1 LEKTFSL
8 TLFHSPG
15 RRNKVLEVGLNTMKK
30 DVAKNTVVYGL
41 STEGYQIA
49 SSLALRGFKV
59 SLVDEAARMAITL
72 KPEIARSYPNVSSLM
87 EDEPLLALE
96 PLDIAIKDASYL
108 FFAPKIRKIGQEA
121 KADSVIK
128 LRDATR
134 ALNRDSSVIY
144 CLPTGIGGNA
154 ENIALIE
161 HITGFS
167 VNRDF
172 HYYYAPLTL
181 SSQELMVGCANSENN
196 VELSKIMNHINS
208 FKKLTTTDIA
218 SAEFVHA
225 IKVLNFYS
233 GTAGILEIFKQA
245 RNIKINQEVYSP
257 FTDVFLDD
265 ISNGLYD
272 LRAISSS
279 LTGAGPLMY
288 LVNGTIKATEGY
300 IKYVIDR
307 IRNTLKD
314 RELKASRIKVVVAW
328 GLDVNEMRG
337 DKIELMYSLESK
349 LKDYIGDVELQY
361 GTRVELY
368 PSDKTMILIAC
379 SRNDLEDVKAKR
391 NHVSD
396 SIIMLANPAC
406 HIVG

>member
-1 LEKTFSL
+1 
-8 TLFHSPG
+8 
-15 RRNKVLEVGLNTMKK
+15 MKK

-49 SSLALRGFKV
+49 SSLAVRGFKV
-59 SLVDEAARMAITL
+59 SLIDEAARMAITL
-72 KPEIARSYPNVSSLM
+72 KPEIASSYPNVSSLM

-96 PLDIAIKDASYL
+96 PIDVAIKDASFL

-161 HITGFS
+161 HITGLS

-172 HYYYAPLTL
+172 HYCYAPLTAGKL
-181 SSQELMVGCANSENN
+181 SSQELMVGCVNSENN
-196 VELSKIMNHINS
+196 VDLSKVMNHIHPS
-208 FKKLTTTDIA
+208 KQLTMTDIA

-245 RNIKINQEVYSP
+245 RNNKTNQEIYAP

-272 LRAISSS
+272 LRAISSY

-288 LVNGTIKATEGY
+288 LVNGTIKAMEGY
-300 IKYVIDR
+300 IKYIIDR

-328 GLDVNEMRG
+328 GLDINEMRG

-368 PSDKTMILIAC
+368 PSDKTVILIAC
-379 SRNDLEDVKAKR
+379 SRNVLEDVKAKR

>member
-1 LEKTFSL
+1 
-8 TLFHSPG
+8 
-15 RRNKVLEVGLNTMKK
+15 
-30 DVAKNTVVYGL
+30 
-41 STEGYQIA
+41 
-49 SSLALRGFKV
+49 
-59 SLVDEAARMAITL
+59 
-72 KPEIARSYPNVSSLM
+72 
-87 EDEPLLALE
+87 
-96 PLDIAIKDASYL
+96 
-108 FFAPKIRKIGQEA
+108 
-121 KADSVIK
+121 
-128 LRDATR
+128 
-134 ALNRDSSVIY
+134 
-144 CLPTGIGGNA
+144 
-154 ENIALIE
+154 
-161 HITGFS
+161 
-167 VNRDF
+167 
-172 HYYYAPLTL
+172 
-181 SSQELMVGCANSENN
+181 MVGCVNSENN

-245 RNIKINQEVYSP
+245 RNSKVNQEVYSP

>member
-1 LEKTFSL
+1 
-8 TLFHSPG
+8 
-15 RRNKVLEVGLNTMKK
+15 MKK
-30 DVAKNTVVYGL
+30 DVVKNTVVYGL

-49 SSLALRGFKV
+49 SSLAVRGFKV

-72 KPEIARSYPNVSSLM
+72 KPEIASSYPNVSSLM

-96 PLDIAIKDASYL
+96 PIDIAIKDASYL

-134 ALNRDSSVIY
+134 ALSRNSSVIY

-154 ENIALIE
+154 ENISLIE
-161 HITGFS
+161 HVTGLS

-172 HYYYAPLTL
+172 HYSYVPLTAGKS
-181 SSQELMVGCANSENN
+181 SSQELTLGCVNSENS

-208 FKKLTTTDIA
+208 FKKLTVTDIA

-245 RNIKINQEVYSP
+245 RNTKINQEIYGP

-300 IKYVIDR
+300 VKYVIDR

>member
-1 LEKTFSL
+1 
-8 TLFHSPG
+8 
-15 RRNKVLEVGLNTMKK
+15 MKK

-49 SSLALRGFKV
+49 SSLAVRGFKV

-72 KPEIARSYPNVSSLM
+72 KPEIASSYPNVSSLM

-96 PLDIAIKDASYL
+96 PIDIAIKDASYL

-134 ALNRDSSVIY
+134 ALSRDSSVIY

-161 HITGFS
+161 HITGLS

-172 HYYYAPLTL
+172 YYYYVPLTTGK
-181 SSQELMVGCANSENN
+181 SSKELIVGCINSENN

-208 FKKLTTTDIA
+208 FQKLTTTDIA

-225 IKVLNFYS
+225 IKVLKFYS

-245 RNIKINQEVYSP
+245 RNNKINQEIYGP

-314 RELKASRIKVVVAW
+314 RELKASRIKVIVAW

-368 PSDKTMILIAC
+368 PSDKTTILIAC
-379 SRNDLEDVKAKR
+379 SRNDLEDIKAKR

-396 SIIMLANPAC
+396 SVIMLANPAC
-406 HIVG
+406 HIIG